1 MDPHKYSQLSLTKE
15 PRQYNGTKTVFST
28 NGAGT
33 TGHPHAKKKKR
44 MWIQTL
50 HPAQKVTQNRS
61 ECKMQNY
68 KPHRR

>member
-33 TGHPHAKKKKR
+33 TGHPHAKKKKECGYR
-44 MWIQTL
+44 PYTL
-50 HPAQKVTQNRS
+50 HK
-61 ECKMQNY
+61 K
-68 KPHRR
+68 